1 MILEFNLM
9 CEPPKHTAQGSS
21 IVLKNFK
28 TGKYFI
34 GKKAN
39 SNAIQTKNELL
50 AMLLP
55 YQPET
60 ALEGAIKLEID
71 LFYSWRKTETKKNK
85 AKGIL
90 PVVVKPDLDNWVKQF
105 NDCLT
110 RLSFWK
116 DDAQVYDLHL
126 RKFYADKP
134 HISVKI
140 SNEIIDLKESV
151 KIL

>member
-1 MILEFNLM
+1 MMLEFILH

-21 IVLKNFK
+21 MILKSKK

-55 YQPET
+55 YAPET
-60 ALEGAIKLEID
+60 PLQGAIRLEID
-71 LFYSWRKTETKKNK
+71 IFYSWRKSETKKNR
-85 AKGIL
+85 ATGRM
-90 PVVVKPDLDNWVKQF
+90 PVTTKPDLDNWVKQF

-110 RLSFWK
+110 RLAFWR
-116 DDAQVYDLHL
+116 DDAQVFDMHL
-126 RKFYADKP
+126 TKFYSDKP
-134 HISVKI
+134 MIHVRITEFNS
-140 SNEIIDLKESV
+140 
-151 KIL
+151 

>member
-1 MILEFNLM
+1 MIEFVLH

-21 IVLKNFK
+21 MILKSKK

-55 YQPET
+55 YAPEKP
-60 ALEGAIKLEID
+60 LEGAIALQID
-71 LFYSWRKTETKKNK
+71 IFYSWRKSETKKNR
-85 AKGIL
+85 AKGQM
-90 PVVVKPDLDNWVKQF
+90 PVITKPDLDNWVKQF

-110 RLSFWK
+110 RLAFWR
-116 DDAQVYDLHL
+116 DDAQVFDMHL
-126 RKFYADKP
+126 RKFYADVP
-134 HISVKI
+134 RIEVKI
-140 SNEIIDLKESV
+140 DEINK
-151 KIL
+151 